1 MPLTGPALQRT
12 AREVAEGLPDVTSG
26 RPFSP
31 TLEVYKVRGK
41 VFLIV
46 TDEDDHR
53 VVTVKA
59 EPARG
64 DALRHEH
71 GSITPGQYL
80 DKRHWITVGVGPGIT
95 ATVVRDLVE
104 DSYDLVAP
112 RS

>member
-12 AREVAEGLPDVTSG
+12 ARDVANGLPDVTSG

-31 TLEVYKVRGK
+31 TLEVFKVRGK
-41 VFLIV
+41 VFVIV
-46 TDEDDHR
+46 TDEDDNR
-53 VVTVKA
+53 VVTLKA

-64 DALRHEH
+64 DALRREH
-71 GSITPGQYL
+71 RTITPGHYL
-80 DKRHWITVGVGPGIT
+80 DKRHWITVGSGPGIT
-95 ATVVRDLVE
+95 AALVRDLVE